1 MQLTNEWISGFV
13 DGEGCFKVVKINR
26 KKNKEEKIKYT
37 KTNSPKELLIK
48 ENIGETPLVVDDTV
62 LRHLF
67 IVSINKKSTDVLY
80 GLKRQFKCGTVHKG
94 EGNIV
99 SFQVSKTVHLNNII
113 VPFFQKY
120 KLLTKKSD
128 SFSSFVK
135 SLENY
140 NEKEGTHQ
148 IIEKKKEK
156 QKEALS
162 MTLPVGKPFLPT
174 GRIRDKGDKKTVE
187 QPFFYN
193 FSDDW
198 FRGFIDAQGCFTVL
212 LQKDLSLPQLSI
224 RLESKEKQMLVE
236 LGQFLK
242 CGALIKR
249 KDNLFI
255 LQISTLKDCE
265 RYIFPKL
272 QTKGSA
278 VLLRTIKRISYQ
290 KFRKIARLICEKKHQ
305 TVEGL
310 EKIKKLITALNKEN
324 DYLSITKA
332 EKELS
337 IKK

>member
-26 KKNKEEKIKYT
+26 KKNKEEEIKYT
-37 KTNSPKELLIK
+37 KTNKRKPKEVLIK
-48 ENIGETPLVVDDTV
+48 EKRGEPPLVPYDTA

-120 KLLTKKSD
+120 KLLTKKKD

-135 SLENY
+135 SLENS

-148 IIEKKKEK
+148 IIENKKEK
-156 QKEALS
+156 QKDK
-162 MTLPVGKPFLPT
+162 TLQVGKPFLPL
-174 GRIRDKGDKKTVE
+174 GGKRDKGDKKTYE

-193 FSDDW
+193 FSDNW
-198 FRGFIDAQGCFTVL
+198 FRGFIDAQGCFTVYI
-212 LQKDLSLPQLSI
+212 QKSLSLPQLSL

-236 LGQFLK
+236 LKQFLK
-242 CGALIKR
+242 CGVLIKR
-249 KDNLFI
+249 KKDLFI
-255 LQISTLKDCE
+255 LQISSLKDCE

-310 EKIKKLITALNKEN
+310 EKIRKLNTALNKEN

-332 EKELS
+332 EKEFS